1 MSPMRRALFFI
12 AFAAFA
18 ASSGGSSGKRW
29 WSHVEFLASDRL
41 AGRATGSNEYLQA
54 AHYVAA
60 QFAALHLEPAGTSG
74 FYQTVPFR
82 VKTIDESHS
91 SLAIVRGPETL
102 PLKLG
107 PDAAFSLIGDCAP
120 STRASAVFAGYGL
133 RVPAAGYDDLAGLD
147 LKGKLVVYLQGAPPS
162 ISGPLAAHSQSVGV
176 RWHEL
181 RNAGAVGMAVIPNPD
196 SSDIPWARATLSRLM
211 PSMSLDDPALADA
224 ASLRVAFR
232 VNPASADKLLEGSG
246 HTFAEILA
254 AARSGSPLP
263 HFNLSGEIDAK
274 LAVIRSSASSPNIS
288 AILPGSDPAL
298 KNEYVVFSAHLDHL
312 GPGAPINGDSIY
324 NGAMDNAAGV
334 ASLLEVARE
343 IASLKT
349 KPKRSILFLA
359 VCGEEEGE
367 LGSKYFAAHPPV
379 PAAAIVAD
387 VNVDMFLPLYPLNA
401 LEVQG
406 LDESTLGA
414 DVRALGNAMHIGIL
428 ADQQPRRNRFIRS
441 DQYSFVRH
449 GVPALAFKFAA
460 LPGSEEA
467 RIQKEWL
474 TTRYHAPSDD
484 TSQPVDLAAAARF
497 NDFIAA
503 LLERV
508 ADDAASP
515 AWNPDSFFARF
526 AKGGASPSRLQ

>member
-1 MSPMRRALFFI
+1 MSRMRRALFFI
-12 AFAAFA
+12 AIAAFA
-18 ASSGGSSGKRW
+18 ASSDDAGGKLW
-29 WSHVEFLASDRL
+29 WSHVQYLASDRL
-41 AGRATGSNEYLQA
+41 AGRATGSKEYMDA
-54 AHYVAA
+54 ARYVADR
-60 QFAALHLEPAGTSG
+60 FAALHLKPAWTSG
-74 FYQTVPFR
+74 FYQTVPFQ

-91 SLAIVRGPETL
+91 SLAIVRASETL

-107 PDAAFSLIGDCAP
+107 PDAAFLLTGDCAP
-120 STRASAVFAGYGL
+120 ATKAPAVFAGYGL
-133 RVPAAGYDDLAGLD
+133 RVPAANYDDLSDLD
-147 LKGKLVVYLQGAPPS
+147 LKGKIVVYLQGAPSS

-176 RWHEL
+176 RWPEL

-211 PSMSLDDPALADA
+211 PAMSLDDPTLAGA
-224 ASLRVAFR
+224 AGLRVAFR
-232 VNPASADKLLEGSG
+232 VNPASADKLLAGSG

-274 LAVIRSSASSPNIS
+274 LEVTHGSVTSPNI
-288 AILPGSDPAL
+288 AAVLPGSDAKL

-312 GPGAPINGDSIY
+312 GVGAPINGDSIY
-324 NGAMDNAAGV
+324 NGAMDNASGV
-334 ASLLEVARE
+334 ASVLEVARR
-343 IASLKT
+343 IASLNT

-359 VCGEEEGE
+359 VCGEEKGE
-367 LGSKYFAAHPPV
+367 LGSKYFAANPSV
-379 PAAAIVAD
+379 PASAIAAD
-387 VNVDMFLPLYPLNA
+387 VNVDMFLPLYPLKA

-414 DVRALGNAMHIGIL
+414 DVRAVGNSMHIGIL
-428 ADQQPRRNRFIRS
+428 ADQQPQRNRFIRS
-441 DQYSFVRH
+441 DQYSFVQH

-460 LPGSEEA
+460 PPGSEEA

-474 TTRYHAPSDD
+474 TKRYHAPSDD
-484 TSQPVDLAAAARF
+484 TSQPVDLASAARF

-508 ADDAASP
+508 ADDAARP
-515 AWNPDSFFARF
+515 AWNADSFFARF
-526 AKGGASPSRLQ
+526 AR